1 MFVLLTAEN
10 LEKASQQIFNQNV
23 DVSFPMLV
31 TLQSVIPLRGT
42 GLGIAGEHEGGILCF
57 LVLYTVLSF

>member
-1 MFVLLTAEN
+1 MLTAEN

-31 TLQSVIPLRGT
+31 TLQSVIPFRGAGLR
-42 GLGIAGEHEGGILCF
+42 IAGEHEGGILCF
-57 LVLYTVLSF
+57 LVPYTVLSF